1 GVLLLSDTGAAGFIS
16 VRATGGGSSGT
27 GILTINSTGVD
38 IDTVVTV
45 GGRTIPITIA
55 AGIGTDPRV
64 DFTLAEG
71 VLDVGGFVTITGSLT
86 FTNRTVGER
95 SARVV
100 GAQGVTV
107 FLGSSPALLPS
118 GAPNPLA
125 VGVLLSNATIGLVE

>member
-1 GVLLLSDTGAAGFIS
+1 TLTVGDLELEGMFRFEQAPDETGARRTVLAATGLEGSLGPITLVDGAGVLLLSDTGAAGFIS

-86 FTNRTVGER
+86 FTN
-95 SARVV
+95 
-100 GAQGVTV
+100 
-107 FLGSSPALLPS
+107 
-118 GAPNPLA
+118 
-125 VGVLLSNATIGLVE
+125 